1 MALQEQSEG
10 RVDIGIAYAFYM
22 IGCTKDAQAE
32 LKKIHELWP
41 EVRSRLLE
49 VDPYCRLAAVEPWN
63 ELPEQLII

>member
-10 RVDIGIAYAFYM
+10 RVDIGIA
-22 IGCTKDAQAE
+22 DAE